1 MKNYVTIAIII
12 MGFSVTLRA
21 QEKVLYFDWYSIPA
35 YTNYASTG
43 LLEPGN
49 GEIGF
54 GTSNFCMWS
63 NDTASYDTRTLDL
76 LFRLGVLPH
85 MEIGI
90 KYSSPLAVV
99 LDARG
104 GFEKGRFEF
113 TGSFGAGYLHH
124 TKFIQPGN
132 YTFYLLDGYPTLGF
146 GWKINKWLRAV
157 LSCKGIVSYYSLQ
170 TKQAIPRQEFFTIH
184 GGPGITLDVGI
195 KDWFIRPELIQY
207 WGVTYSNLTDSPTR
221 FKVMNF
227 GVSVVYRPKGS

>member
-1 MKNYVTIAIII
+1 MEKIVT
-12 MGFSVTLRA
+12 SVLFFFASAMSLWA
-21 QEKVLYFDWYSIPA
+21 QDKVLFFDWYAIPA
-35 YTNYASTG
+35 YTNYSSTE
-43 LLEPGN
+43 LLKPGK

-54 GTSNFCMWS
+54 GTSNFCIWS

-76 LFRLGVLPH
+76 LFRLGVIPN

-99 LDARG
+99 LDAKG
-104 GFEKGRFEF
+104 GFETGRFEF
-113 TGSFGAGYLHH
+113 TGSLGAGYLHH

-132 YTFYLLDGYPTLGF
+132 YTFYLLDGYPSLSVGF
-146 GWKINKWLRAV
+146 EVNKWLRTI

-170 TKQAIPRQEFFTIH
+170 TKQAIPRQDFFTIH
-184 GGPGITLDVGI
+184 GGIGITLDLGI

-207 WGVTYSNLTDSPTR
+207 IGVTNSNLTDSPTN

-227 GVSVVYRPKGS
+227 GISAVYRPTGS